1 MRTNKANNEDLF
13 TQAANEG
20 FENIERTKANVH

>member
-1 MRTNKANNEDLF
+1 MRTNKANNVDLF

-20 FENIERTKANVH
+20 FEKHTKTQSNT